1 MMLVGNTMEAI
12 HVINESNSIIE
23 AYQINKT
30 MAMMLESSE
39 IPWNPMLH
47 IGQRPPRSELARRS
61 MDYRFETCVH
71 DLLKGSKTLLQRLP
85 LYFLVLGACW
95 S

>member
-1 MMLVGNTMEAI
+1 MMLMGNTMEAI

-39 IPWNPMLH
+39 IPWNPMLR
-47 IGQRPPRSELARRS
+47 IARRHAKKR
-61 MDYRFETCVH
+61 MY
-71 DLLKGSKTLLQRLP
+71 
-85 LYFLVLGACW
+85 A
-95 S
+95 